1 MFNRHAL
8 QVQMVN
14 TKKQNTPTSIP
25 VVKQPRITPEQILKI
40 AKENAT
46 PVLVTMFVGV
56 AALKVV
62 DAVCEIAVNNL
73 S

>member
-1 MFNRHAL
+1 
-8 QVQMVN
+8 MVN

-25 VVKQPRITPEQILKI
+25 AFERPRVTPEQILKI
-40 AKENAT
+40 AKENAK
-46 PVLVTMFVGV
+46 PILVTMFAGV